1 MKTYL
6 LLQQLSE
13 PKQMSRGAQGVCRDL
28 IYLVINGNRETN
40 QHMLPAESFAL
51 RFPAADGE
59 PGMTGL
65 GERRVGLGQGS
76 VPIAVP
82 LTEPSVI

>member
-1 MKTYL
+1 MILEVRARRGCAARHHVMKTYL

-59 PGMTGL
+59 LGMTGL
-65 GERRVGLGQGS
+65 
-76 VPIAVP
+76 
-82 LTEPSVI
+82 